1 VKSMATH
8 RIAIIG
14 AGSMAR
20 HRGQALLDTGR
31 AQVCAVASRRFGPAL
46 DCAERLGCDTAFDD
60 YRQIAQTKPDAVLI
74 EVPHLPQDEI
84 TLWALTSGYDV
95 FVGGSL
101 AVNSQIGAKIVELAA
116 DNGCLVEAGF
126 QRRYDA
132 AWEEIHRLVQ
142 SRELGDPIMAVTMA
156 LWLAPAGSWY
166 ADQHVSGGMPL
177 THMSYCYLNA
187 MRWILGAPTVVSA
200 MASPGV
206 SRETGR
212 VQEETC
218 AALIGFDSG
227 AFLSATASYIR
238 PENMT
243 DAEPR
248 FICSAGGMQV
258 DGDTL
263 TVFRGGEIETRS
275 FDAEPSSF
283 VRQAHAFLDAI
294 ESRAAARNP
303 PEDALLDVRLAE
315 AIALSVR
322 EQRTVTL

>member
-1 VKSMATH
+1 MATH

-95 FVGGSL
+95 LVGGSL

-187 MRWILGAPTVVSA
+187 IRWILGTPTIVSA
-200 MASPGV
+200 LASAGV
-206 SRETGR
+206 LGEAER

-218 AALIGFDSG
+218 AALVGFENG

-238 PENMT
+238 PEKMT
-243 DAEPR
+243 DAQPR
-248 FICSAGGMQV
+248 FICTAGGIQA
-258 DGDTL
+258 DDNIL
-263 TVFRGGEIETRS
+263 TVFRGAQSETQS
-275 FDAEPSSF
+275 FDAEPSAF
-283 VRQAHAFLDAI
+283 VRQAHAFLDAV
-294 ESRAAARNP
+294 ESRTAARNP
-303 PEDALLDVRLAE
+303 PADALLDLQIAE
-315 AIALSVR
+315 AISLSAR